1 MYNVHIFKFKEVI
14 ILETI
19 NNRLINIDKQMLAD
33 IEGSYLSIYKI
44 KKDSKPF
51 LNLIERNKSL
61 QEAAYIVNP
70 NFNDAKGSVFLKDDG
85 ELLYEADFFANTIIN
100 EPLDFEYKVKD
111 YTYNHPFSKTFHSF
125 FL

>member
-1 MYNVHIFKFKEVI
+1 MI

-51 LNLIERNKSL
+51 LNLIEKNKSL
-61 QEAAYIVNP
+61 Q
-70 NFNDAKGSVFLKDDG
+70 
-85 ELLYEADFFANTIIN
+85 
-100 EPLDFEYKVKD
+100 
-111 YTYNHPFSKTFHSF
+111 
-125 FL
+125 

>member
-51 LNLIERNKSL
+51 LNLKR
-61 QEAAYIVNP
+61 
-70 NFNDAKGSVFLKDDG
+70 
-85 ELLYEADFFANTIIN
+85 
-100 EPLDFEYKVKD
+100 
-111 YTYNHPFSKTFHSF
+111 
-125 FL
+125 

>member
-1 MYNVHIFKFKEVI
+1 MNTPGVNSPQLCLCV
-14 ILETI
+14 LPL
-19 NNRLINIDKQMLAD
+19 NININSNTFLFVLGVHLRE
-33 IEGSYLSIYKI
+33 IPLG
-44 KKDSKPF
+44 PF

-111 YTYNHPFSKTFHSF
+111 YTYNHPFSKTFNDF
-125 FL
+125 TF

>member
-1 MYNVHIFKFKEVI
+1 MI

-19 NNRLINIDKQMLAD
+19 NNRLINIDKQMIAD

-61 QEAAYIVNP
+61 QEAAYIC
-70 NFNDAKGSVFLKDDG
+70 K
-85 ELLYEADFFANTIIN
+85 
-100 EPLDFEYKVKD
+100 
-111 YTYNHPFSKTFHSF
+111 SKF
-125 FL
+125 

>member
-70 NFNDAKGSVFLKDDG
+70 NFNDAKGSIFLKNDG
-85 ELLYEADFFANTIIN
+85 GLLYEADFFANTIIN

-111 YTYNHPFSKTFHSF
+111 YTYNHPFSKTFNDF
-125 FL
+125 TF

>member
-111 YTYNHPFSKTFHSF
+111 YTNNHPFSKTFNDF
-125 FL
+125 TF